1 MSRGMPCSKIK
12 VSLPIDILWALDK
25 ALYDPT
31 FQKPRYGA
39 RSQLIAHLLRAW
51 LEEHRPDI
59 SLDSEP
65 DEILKELREQKIGV
79 A

>member
-1 MSRGMPCSKIK
+1 MSRGMPCTKIK
-12 VSLPIDILWALDK
+12 VSLPIDIVLALDT

-39 RSQLIAHLLRAW
+39 RSQLVAHLLRGW
-51 LEEHRPDI
+51 LEEHRPEI

-65 DEILKELREQKIGV
+65 DDILQELERKAPKG
-79 A
+79 